1 MSRWAHWSTGTEEKG
16 KSFNSILED
25 MGNPSAAMG
34 PAERARQLGLQSN
47 GKGGY
52 IDPATGQVTA
62 RTVNGELVFYDNN
75 RATGGAI
82 SDGSDGA
89 ALTQAQPS
97 WADPLTGMLTTPPSK
112 PESPSELAAI
122 PDPTPATAPFGYN
135 AFMKQKKMDAYQQ
148 NAVEPQLSRGTPD
161 EIEQEQQAAEQEAGE
176 AQEASFETEDYT
188 PADLLKRSGKAPV
201 QTMAA
206 NVAKARAMTAP
217 QPEQK
222 NTQTPAQPSIVSPP
236 ETKAQEREME
246 APRPDDKD
254 IKKQAKGI
262 LGGLN

>member
-1 MSRWAHWSTGTEEKG
+1 MSRWSNYWSVSEERS
-16 KSFNSILED
+16 KSYQTVLED
-25 MGNPSAAMG
+25 MGNPSAALG

-52 IDPATGQVTA
+52 IDPGTGQVVA
-62 RTVNGELVFYDNN
+62 RTVNNELVFYDNN
-75 RATGGAI
+75 AATGGVI

-112 PESPSELAAI
+112 AESPSELAAI

-161 EIEQEQQAAEQEAGE
+161 EIEQENQMAQQGDPAEQPAFAAEETVNEGE
-176 AQEASFETEDYT
+176 EHLPENLPKKMGMGMPQSY
-188 PADLLKRSGKAPV
+188 KAYLE
-201 QTMAA
+201 
-206 NVAKARAMTAP
+206 KARKKQNKKT
-217 QPEQK
+217 PEQ
-222 NTQTPAQPSIVSPP
+222 PP
-236 ETKAQEREME
+236 Q
-246 APRPDDKD
+246 
-254 IKKQAKGI
+254 
-262 LGGLN
+262 